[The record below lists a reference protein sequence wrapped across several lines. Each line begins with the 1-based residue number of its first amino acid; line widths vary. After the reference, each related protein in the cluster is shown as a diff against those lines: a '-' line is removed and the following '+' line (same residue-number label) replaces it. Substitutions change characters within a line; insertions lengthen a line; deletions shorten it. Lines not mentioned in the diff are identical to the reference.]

1 MQKHKLFNL
10 IPTVALVALTM
21 SSVVTAQTTTTP
33 PTTTTTTTTTGQP
46 DINQLLQ
53 QFGPLLGLGGT
64 TTGITPT
71 TTPTDGTTTTDDTT
85 PPTDGDGTGPQPTIV
100 TNQFTTTSGGAL
112 GARRPGLMI
121 QRAIAVQSGSV
132 ELPGNYTSE
141 PGWVG
146 QTIEDI
152 GLTVIDTFSG
162 LIDAFGA
169 LLGIGDIFDPD
180 NGGTGGGNTL
190 PNAATTGGGT
200 TTPIQ

>member
-1 MQKHKLFNL
+1 MQMRKLSKL
-10 IPTVALVALTM
+10 IPAIAVIALIM
-21 SSVVTAQTTTTP
+21 SSVVTAQ
-33 PTTTTTTTTTGQP
+33 TTTTTTGQP

-64 TTGITPT
+64 TTGVTPT
-71 TTPTDGTTTTDDTT
+71 TTPTDGTTTPPTTT
-85 PPTDGDGTGPQPTIV
+85 PPTGGDGTGPQPTIV
-100 TNQFTTTSGGAL
+100 TNQFTTTTGGAL

-132 ELPGNYTSE
+132 VPSGNYTSE

-152 GLTVIDTFSG
+152 GLTVVDTFSG

-169 LLGIGDIFDPD
+169 LLGIGDIFDPG